1 MSYLKKRTR
10 NNITYL
16 YEIQGYRDKKTGKV
30 KHHERCLGK
39 LDEDETLITLI
50 TKKRKL
56 PAQVE
61 KVRKIIT
68 KFNLKPAKKK
78 I

>member
-1 MSYLKKRTR
+1 MAYLKKRIR

-16 YEIQGYRDKKTGKV
+16 YEIQGYRDKNTGKV
-30 KHHERCLGK
+30 KHYERCLGR
-39 LDEDETLITLI
+39 LDEDGVLI

>member
-1 MSYLKKRTR
+1 MAYLKKRIR

-30 KHHERCLGK
+30 RHKERCLGR
-39 LDEDETLITLI
+39 LDKDGVLI

-68 KFNLKPAKKK
+68 KFNLRPAKKK

>member
-1 MSYLKKRTR
+1 MSYLKKRFR

-16 YEIQGYRDKKTGKV
+16 YEIQGYRDKDGKV
-30 KHHERCLGK
+30 KHKERCLGK
-39 LDEDETLITLI
+39 LDSDGVLI

-56 PAQVE
+56 PAKIE

-68 KFNLKPAKKK
+68 KFRLS
-78 I
+78 